1 MKDLCIS
8 KTIINC
14 TDKNLIQ
21 TKHWKHWVGRES
33 WSEKKN
39 GSELAPGAYS
49 KWPWPPQPYLP
60 TLTFY
65 VPVITSTLTHTL
77 ETWPY
82 VLLHMTNWVRQK
94 NTSHIC
100 SQLHYSDR
108 SLLHVV
114 CKTKDLQYLRNCLTE
129 TPQLPSSPYMACH
142 PTLILKHD
150 ALEIHHKSQP
160 TAWTEIRLIEA

>member
-1 MKDLCIS
+1 MKVLSIS

-82 VLLHMTNWVRQK
+82 ILFHMTSWVRQK
-94 NTSHIC
+94 NTSHLC

-108 SLLHVV
+108 ALLHVV
-114 CKTKDLQYLRNCLTE
+114 CKKKTCNTLETASQRLHNCL
-129 TPQLPSSPYMACH
+129 PL
-142 PTLILKHD
+142 LIWPAIPHSYSNMM
-150 ALEIHHKSQP
+150 H
-160 TAWTEIRLIEA
+160 